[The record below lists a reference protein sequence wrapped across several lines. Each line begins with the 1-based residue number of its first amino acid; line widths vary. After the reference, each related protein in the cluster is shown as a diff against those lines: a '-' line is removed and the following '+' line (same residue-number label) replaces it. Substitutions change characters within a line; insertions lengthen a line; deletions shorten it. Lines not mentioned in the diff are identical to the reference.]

1 MGKKG
6 MDVLL
11 VRKSGPVQAV
21 TFRTWWIYFLFLVL
35 ILMLLGM
42 GAGSFLLYGQQE
54 ALKKLAD
61 DTRLIM
67 LRTERLEALVQEQE
81 TREVLAMQADMEKQA
96 AENAKNDAAQ
106 SGDDTPPEAG
116 KSQPEPEKKAL
127 DPVEPKSADTEQI
140 KDQAQTTPEPKA
152 EAEEKQEKADEI
164 TEPAES
170 DQVGIRNVQPSVE
183 ANDLFV
189 LFDVVNKTESPSS
202 EPLMGYV
209 SVIMRGQKR
218 GNPWVESWPPM
229 RLTPQGRPMNYRRGA
244 PFSIHRFRRMKAKY
258 DALEKKPEKL
268 EFVIYSRE
276 GQLLLV
282 SSAAIDMETSTPKE
296 TEKEPTEK
304 TTEGAG
310 N

>member
-11 VRKSGPVQAV
+11 VRKSGPVHAM

-35 ILMLLGM
+35 VLMLLGM

-81 TREVLAMQADMEKQA
+81 TREVLAMQAEMEKQA
-96 AENAKNDAAQ
+96 ALKAQ
-106 SGDDTPPEAG
+106 NESSEKAEVQKASSDE
-116 KSQPEPEKKAL
+116 PEPEEKVSE
-127 DPVEPKSADTEQI
+127 PVEPKSAESEPAEE
-140 KDQAQTTPEPKA
+140 QAQEQA
-152 EAEEKQEKADEI
+152 AAEEKPAEKDEVEEI
-164 TEPAES
+164 KEPADS
-170 DQVGIRNVQPSVE
+170 DMVGIRNIESSLE
-183 ANDLFV
+183 GNDLFV
-189 LFDVVNKTESPSS
+189 HFDVVNKTDSSSS

-209 SVIMRGQKR
+209 SVIMKGQKK
-218 GNPWVESWPPM
+218 GNPWMEAWPPM
-229 RLTPQGRPMNYRRGA
+229 RLTPQGRPLNYRRGA

-258 DALEKKPEKL
+258 DALEKNPEQV
-268 EFVIYSRE
+268 EFIIYSRE
-276 GQLLLV
+276 GKLLLV
-282 SSAAIDMETSTPKE
+282 SPADLDVKLSPDPGS
-296 TEKEPTEK
+296 EKEEKEK
-304 TTEGAG
+304 TSEGAG